1 VYRPP
6 GRSSGTEVTSQ
17 VDTGTL
23 EEALARW
30 LAAYSRLVI
39 AGVGNS
45 LRRDDGLGV
54 EVVARLAG
62 KVPQNTL
69 VVDCDTVPESYLGPI
84 RRFRPSHILII
95 DAADIESHPGSI
107 KLVLPEQIVG
117 LTLST
122 HNLPMSVL
130 SDYMREQTRAKIAF
144 LVIQPK
150 NTEFGEG
157 LSPEVE
163 DAVKRV
169 TELVRVLLA
178 KDQSAD

>member
-1 VYRPP
+1 M
-6 GRSSGTEVTSQ
+6 
-17 VDTGTL
+17 DTGTL

-69 VVDCDTVPESYLGPI
+69 IVDCGTVPESYLGPI
-84 RRFRPSHILII
+84 RRFRPSHILVI
-95 DAADIESHPGSI
+95 DAADIRSDPGSAR
-107 KLVLPEQIVG
+107 LVLPEQILG

-130 SDYMREQTRAKIAF
+130 SNYLVGQTKARIAF

-163 DAVKRV
+163 DAVKGV
-169 TELVRVLLA
+169 SDLIEVILA
-178 KDQSAD
+178 KARKAD